1 MGLVVGT
8 SNPYEMEVPPMKKHL
23 LIVLAILAAVMLPT
37 TAAGAQDDV
46 RVHLIHGI
54 PDTDVDVA
62 AGGSVVIPDFS
73 FGDTQDL
80 SGFAGQTLEGLQVLL
95 AGTDTVAIDVGD
107 FDVPA
112 SGNFTAIAH
121 LDADGTPTV
130 SVFANDT
137 STIAAGSGRLVVRHT
152 AAAPE
157 VDILANGSAAF
168 TNVPNG
174 AEGSADLPA
183 GTITAEVVPT
193 GATEPVVIGPA
204 DLPIAEG
211 TSLVVYAV
219 GSLDGDNLSVLTEAI
234 TGLGAVPNVVNTGNS
249 PVESNSFPTVAVAAL
264 ALLGFAALAGTRRQ
278 LGAEA

>member
-1 MGLVVGT
+1 
-8 SNPYEMEVPPMKKHL
+8 MKKF
-23 LIVLAILAAVMLPT
+23 IIPILALLATMLIPS
-37 TAAGAQDDV
+37 ASLGAQDAV

-62 AGGSVVIPDFS
+62 AGGAVVIPDFS

-80 SGFAGQTLEGLQVLL
+80 SGFAGQTLEGVEVLL

-107 FDVPA
+107 LAIPT
-112 SGNFTAIAH
+112 SGNVTAIAH

-130 SVFANDT
+130 SIFVNDT
-137 STIAAGSGRLVVRHT
+137 STIAAGEGRLVVRHT

-183 GTITAEVVPT
+183 GTISAEVVPT
-193 GATEPVVIGPA
+193 GATDPVVIGPA
-204 DLPIAEG
+204 DLPIEEG
-211 TSLVVYAV
+211 SSLIVYAV
-219 GSLDGDNLSVLTEAI
+219 GSLDGDSLTVLTEVI
-234 TGLGAVPNVVNTGNS
+234 TDLGAVPSVVNTGNS
-249 PVESNSFPTVAVAAL
+249 PVESNSFPLVAVVAIGAM
-264 ALLGFAALAGTRRQ
+264 ALAGFAGTRQ
-278 LGAEA
+278 LATADNA